1 VNLRTLSLPLGG
13 FGAKPTT
20 AAVEVQVLTTGE
32 RMKRGAVGPAVGFG
46 MALLTLPIPL
56 VHLFFPPAAI
66 VAGLVFGVRR
76 GLAREL
82 FHRASG
88 PCPFCGTEQRL
99 GLTGS
104 TYRLPR
110 EVKCRECLKLLTL
123 QAA

>member
-1 VNLRTLSLPLGG
+1 
-13 FGAKPTT
+13 
-20 AAVEVQVLTTGE
+20 
-32 RMKRGAVGPAVGFG
+32 MKRGALGPAVGFT

-66 VAGLVFGVRR
+66 LGGVYFGVRR
-76 GLAREL
+76 SLAREL

-104 TYRLPR
+104 AYRLPR
-110 EVKCRECLKLLTL
+110 EIKCRECLKLLML